1 MKKVLFPLLFL
12 SLILCSCVMST
23 QNEYSGEMDAIS
35 SHSMT
40 FGDDAHIMDI
50 YVVTNTEVTDY
61 ETCAKEVIQHCIDND
76 FHTIHFSYDYNGYPS
91 ELNATI
97 YESESDFESGEY
109 LFKMSYIQDSNTF
122 EYNIADHPEHFSL
135 TIEPHG

>member
-1 MKKVLFPLLFL
+1 MKKFLFTLLFI
-12 SLILCSCVMST
+12 SLLLCSCGISSK
-23 QNEYSGEMDAIS
+23 NEYSGEMDAIS

-50 YVVTNTEVTDY
+50 YVVANAKVTDY
-61 ETCAKEVIQHCIDND
+61 ETCAKEVIQHCIAND
-76 FHTIHFSYDYNGYPS
+76 FHTINFSYDYNGYPS
-91 ELNATI
+91 ELNATV
-97 YESESDFESGEY
+97 YETENDFDNGDY
-109 LFKMSYIQDSNTF
+109 LFKMSYTQDSNTL